1 MQESIIY
8 WLENGLNT
16 WNGNLEKILGL
27 LTMTTRDFNGGL
39 YWTMWDIYMAFLP
52 IGSALLVTFFF
63 AGLIKSTGSVV
74 ELKRPEIL
82 FKNFVRLAIAEY
94 FLSHSWGLM
103 VKAMNLAISLIQTA
117 FQASGMGSLSGE
129 SIPDAVTAAVQDLG
143 FWASI
148 PVWVVAMLG
157 SLVFTVLGFLLVL
170 TVYGRFFKI
179 YIYSAIAPL
188 PLSTFAAPEPFST
201 TGKAFVRSYIAVLLE
216 GLVIVL
222 ACAIFSKIAT
232 TVSAAAADAN
242 AMAVVWTYVS
252 GNCFN
257 MLILV
262 VTVKTGDRLI
272 RDILG
277 L

>member
-1 MQESIIY
+1 MRESIIY

-16 WNGNLEKILGL
+16 WNGNLEKILTL
-27 LTMTTRDFNGGL
+27 LTMTTKEFNGGL
-39 YWTMWDIYMAFLP
+39 YWSMWDIYMAFLP
-52 IGSALLVTFFF
+52 VGSALLVVFFF

-82 FKNFVRLAIAEY
+82 FKNFFRLAIAEY
-94 FLSHSWGLM
+94 FLSHAWGLM
-103 VKAMNLAISLIQTA
+103 VKVMNLAISLIRTA
-117 FQASGMGSLSGE
+117 FQASGMASLSGE
-129 SIPDAVTAAVQDLG
+129 SIPDTVTAAVQDLG

-157 SLVFTVLGFLLVL
+157 SLVFTVLGFILVL

-188 PLSTFAAPEPFST
+188 PLSTFAAPEPFSS

-216 GLVIVL
+216 GLIIVL
-222 ACAIFSKIAT
+222 ACAIFSRVAT

-242 AMAVVWTYVS
+242 AMTVVWLYVAGS
-252 GNCFN
+252 CFN

-262 VTVKTGDRLI
+262 VTVKSGDRLT

>member
-8 WLENGLNT
+8 WLENGLNS
-16 WNGNLEKILGL
+16 WNGNLEKILSL
-27 LTMTTRDFNGGL
+27 LTMSTSEFNNGL
-39 YWTMWDIYMAFLP
+39 YWTMWDIYMAFRP
-52 IGSALLVTFFF
+52 TGTALLITFFF
-63 AGLIKSTGSVV
+63 AGLVKTTGSVV
-74 ELKRPEIL
+74 ELKRPEVLI
-82 FKNFVRLAIAEY
+82 KNFVRLAVAEY
-94 FLSHSWGLM
+94 FLNHAWGLM

-117 FQASGMGSLSGE
+117 FQASGMAGLSGD

-143 FWASI
+143 FFASI

-157 SLVFTVLGFLLVL
+157 SLAFTVLGFLLVL

-188 PLSTFAAPEPFST
+188 PMSTFAAPEPFST
-201 TGKAFVRSYIAVLLE
+201 TGKAFVRSYLAVLLE
-216 GLVIVL
+216 GVAIVL
-222 ACAIFSKIAT
+222 ACVIFSVVAT
-232 TVSAAAADAN
+232 TVSEAAADAN
-242 AMAVVWTYVS
+242 AMTVVWTYVA

-262 VTVKTGDRLI
+262 VTVKGSDRLI
-272 RDILG
+272 RDMLG